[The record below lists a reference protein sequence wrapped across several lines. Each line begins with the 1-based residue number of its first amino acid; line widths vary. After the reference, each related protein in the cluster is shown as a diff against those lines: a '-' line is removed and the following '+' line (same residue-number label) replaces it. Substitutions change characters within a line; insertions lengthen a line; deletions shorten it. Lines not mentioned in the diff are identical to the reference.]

1 MVWETDLINALCVHA
16 KLFQSCLTL
25 CDPMDCSP
33 PGSSVHGILQARI
46 LEWVATRFF
55 RGSSLD
61 LLLFLLHW
69 QAGSLLLLP
78 PGKPLNTLY
87 NFLKSGIIWW
97 QIKGSRQERDLVD
110 SSILP
115 TNLMQKHLFF
125 PFINIPAG
133 QCTEEHPLRNISL
146 RSGRRK
152 ASSFLEVPRFCG
164 WPLLLPSWTE
174 MHSWFTKVW
183 FMNLCSWAAT
193 SLASQMVLV
202 VKNPP
207 AKAGNTRDRGSV
219 PG

>member
-1 MVWETDLINALCVHA
+1 MLNCFSCVWLFVTPWTVARQAPLSLGFSRQEYWSGLPCTSSGDLPNQGLN
-16 KLFQSCLTL
+16 
-25 CDPMDCSP
+25 P
-33 PGSSVHGILQARI
+33 R
-46 LEWVATRFF
+46 
-55 RGSSLD
+55 
-61 LLLFLLHW
+61 LLLLLHW
-69 QAGSLLLLP
+69 QAGSLPLAS
-78 PGKPLNTLY
+78 PGKPLNTPY
-87 NFLKSGIIWW
+87 NFLKSCTIWW
-97 QIKGSRQERDLVD
+97 HINGSRQERDLVD

-115 TNLMQKHLFF
+115 TNLMQKHLFC

-152 ASSFLEVPRFCG
+152 TSSFLEVPHLCG

-193 SLASQMVLV
+193 SLASQMALV

-207 AKAGNTRDRGSV
+207 ANAGDTRDRGSI